1 MIDPEDIIN
10 TYGADTARWFML
22 SDSPPERDL
31 DWTESGITGAWRF
44 CNRLWRLVAANVAA
58 LPAPETEPGG
68 AASADGDPGKD
79 DTAAIR
85 RAVHAAIAGVTDDLE
100 AFHFNRSVARIHELV
115 NTLSDVDAAS
125 LTQDGAAVLRE
136 GLETVTLLI
145 GPMMPHLAEELWRM
159 LGHQTLLAETAWP
172 VAIENLLV
180 QDTVKLAVQVRGKMR
195 GTIEIARDADQ
206 DTAEQAALALAT
218 VSAAL
223 DGDEIRKIIYVPNRI
238 INVIH

>member
-1 MIDPEDIIN
+1 
-10 TYGADTARWFML
+10 ML

-31 DWTESGITGAWRF
+31 DWTESGISGAWRF

-58 LPAPETEPGG
+58 LPAPGTEPGG
-68 AASADGDPGKD
+68 DG
-79 DTAAIR
+79 TAATR
-85 RAVHAAIAGVTDDLE
+85 RAIHAAIAGVTDDLE

-115 NTLSDVDAAS
+115 NALSDIDAAS
-125 LTQDGAAVLRE
+125 LSRDGAAVLRE

-159 LGHQTLLAETAWP
+159 LGHETLLAETAWP
-172 VAIENLLV
+172 VAIESLLV

-206 DTAEQAALALAT
+206 DAAERAALALAT
-218 VSAAL
+218 VTAAL
-223 DGDEIRKIIYVPNRI
+223 DGDEIKKIIYVPNRI